1 MARQE
6 KGEKVAREIKSL
18 VGQGST
24 SGLWGQWSSNK
35 DFYLKELTPELMEK
49 VTSNNFRIDDVPREK
64 TEIRYIHNLRQL
76 LNDEEW
82 LILPDLI
89 LEFKEGCLREF
100 EEDRLYRVE
109 QERIEK
115 ERLAREE
122 AECIRLKKYAA
133 ASKHLN
139 GIFEKK
145 YFEAE
150 KYWKSNLS
158 DLITSDDFK
167 TERAKFVQNWTKSH
181 IGIDLDLEQA
191 LSVGHVQGD
200 ALITS
205 RAGCGKTTT
214 LVSRAI
220 FLQRHCNVQPDQ
232 MLLLAFNTK
241 AAEEIVERLKKSL
254 GEIIPHTMTFHALGY
269 AIVHPKESIL
279 YDEPEGNRRL
289 SRSIQ
294 SIIDGKIKSPKYFER
309 IRSVMTAHFRADWDL
324 IIRGHYEKEM
334 DEFLKFKRSLINE
347 SLRGEYVKSYGE
359 KLIADILFEHGVEY
373 KYERN
378 HWWSGINYRPDF
390 TIFKTNK
397 SGIIIEYFGL
407 SGDPDYDKLSNN
419 KRKYWNDKSNWELV
433 EFSPNEISGDR
444 EDFET
449 RIVSILREHGI
460 KYSRLTEE
468 EIWIQIKERAIDTFT
483 STVVNFVGR
492 CRKLLICPDKLK
504 EMIATS
510 DMVDASEEEFLNLT
524 CDIYREYLSKLV
536 QTGEEDFDGLL
547 IRAAHKIQNGITE
560 FKRKS
565 GGGDISNLKYLL
577 VDEFQDFSELF
588 WCIVKNIK
596 DINEKIQVFAV
607 GDDWQAINRF
617 AGSDLK
623 FFNKFK
629 NYFNRPVS
637 YTIATNYRSQRRIVQ
652 TGNAL
657 MESRGEPARSYSK
670 ESGNVTLVDLSTFE
684 PSVLE
689 KNKHSGDDLSPA
701 VLRIVSKH
709 FKPDEKFVLLA
720 RRNGVPWHIAYKNE
734 IGVNIGGLDRLL
746 HSLHAFMPDEM
757 KEVVSISTA
766 HKFKGL
772 ESTNVI
778 VLDAVERSF
787 PLIHPRWI
795 FSRILGENP
804 KIIVDDDRCLF
815 YVAITRAIKNLFII
829 TDQDSISPFIEDI
842 KRAITLETIDWS
854 EYVPFTGQSERI
866 VVKVI
871 NREGYGKSPTFNI
884 KELLKAANYKWHSS
898 GWNGWA
904 KTFVRKEFKIEHIKE
919 EVWTKSADGIQV
931 ELVDGNEKVLSR
943 YVIQNGVWN
952 TV

>member
-460 KYSRLTEE
+460 
-468 EIWIQIKERAIDTFT
+468 
-483 STVVNFVGR
+483 
-492 CRKLLICPDKLK
+492 
-504 EMIATS
+504 
-510 DMVDASEEEFLNLT
+510 
-524 CDIYREYLSKLV
+524 
-536 QTGEEDFDGLL
+536 
-547 IRAAHKIQNGITE
+547 
-560 FKRKS
+560 
-565 GGGDISNLKYLL
+565 
-577 VDEFQDFSELF
+577 
-588 WCIVKNIK
+588 
-596 DINEKIQVFAV
+596 
-607 GDDWQAINRF
+607 
-617 AGSDLK
+617 
-623 FFNKFK
+623 
-629 NYFNRPVS
+629 
-637 YTIATNYRSQRRIVQ
+637 
-652 TGNAL
+652 
-657 MESRGEPARSYSK
+657 
-670 ESGNVTLVDLSTFE
+670 
-684 PSVLE
+684 
-689 KNKHSGDDLSPA
+689 
-701 VLRIVSKH
+701 
-709 FKPDEKFVLLA
+709 
-720 RRNGVPWHIAYKNE
+720 
-734 IGVNIGGLDRLL
+734 
-746 HSLHAFMPDEM
+746 
-757 KEVVSISTA
+757 
-766 HKFKGL
+766 
-772 ESTNVI
+772 
-778 VLDAVERSF
+778 
-787 PLIHPRWI
+787 
-795 FSRILGENP
+795 
-804 KIIVDDDRCLF
+804 
-815 YVAITRAIKNLFII
+815 
-829 TDQDSISPFIEDI
+829 
-842 KRAITLETIDWS
+842 
-854 EYVPFTGQSERI
+854 
-866 VVKVI
+866 
-871 NREGYGKSPTFNI
+871 
-884 KELLKAANYKWHSS
+884 
-898 GWNGWA
+898 
-904 KTFVRKEFKIEHIKE
+904 
-919 EVWTKSADGIQV
+919 
-931 ELVDGNEKVLSR
+931 
-943 YVIQNGVWN
+943 
-952 TV
+952 